1 MERKR
6 TFSQP
11 GTARA
16 LVLLA
21 SALALAG
28 AVLVFLLA
36 LVVGPSLL
44 EPRGLTGTVLAA
56 TAALAGFV
64 LVSAIVANLLAIR
77 AKSLRGIVG
86 VGCGT
91 LLAGFVVGLGV
102 CLLLISKAA

>member
-1 MERKR
+1 MDQKR

-21 SALALAG
+21 SALTLAG
-28 AVLVFLLA
+28 AVLLFLLA
-36 LVVGPSLL
+36 LVFGSALL
-44 EPRGLTGTVLAA
+44 DRQGLTA
-56 TAALAGFV
+56 AALAGTAAFGGFV
-64 LVSAIVANLLAIR
+64 LVSAVVANLLAVR

-91 LLAGFVVGLGV
+91 LLAGVVVGLAV
-102 CLLLISKAA
+102 LLLMVSKAA

>member
-1 MERKR
+1 MDQKR

-36 LVVGPSLL
+36 LVFGPALL
-44 EPRGLTGTVLAA
+44 DRQGRTGTALLG
-56 TAALAGFV
+56 TAVFCGFV
-64 LVSAIVANLLAIR
+64 LVSAVVANLLAIR
-77 AKSLRGIVG
+77 ARSLRGILG

-91 LLAGFVVGLGV
+91 LLAGVVIGIGV
-102 CLLLISKAA
+102 LLLVIANAS

>member
-1 MERKR
+1 MGHKR

-36 LVVGPSLL
+36 LVFGSAL
-44 EPRGLTGTVLAA
+44 RDLTGTVLAA
-56 TAALAGFV
+56 TAMFAGFV
-64 LVSAIVANLLAIR
+64 LVSAVVANLLAIR

-91 LLAGFVVGLGV
+91 LLAGVVIGLGV
-102 CLLLISKAA
+102 LLLVISKAA

>member
-1 MERKR
+1 MADKR

-28 AVLVFLLA
+28 AVLVFLLVLVFGEA
-36 LVVGPSLL
+36 LVG
-44 EPRGLTGTVLAA
+44 RLTGTVLAA
-56 TAALAGFV
+56 TAVFAGFV

-77 AKSLRGIVG
+77 STSLRGIVG

-91 LLAGFVVGLGV
+91 LLAGFVVGLGA
-102 CLLLISKAA
+102 CLLLISRAA

>member
-1 MERKR
+1 VGQKR

-36 LVVGPSLL
+36 LVFGPALL
-44 EPRGLTGTVLAA
+44 ERQGLTGTVLAA
-56 TAALAGFV
+56 TAVFAGVV
-64 LVSAIVANLLAIR
+64 LVAAVIANLLAIR
-77 AKSLRGIVG
+77 ARSLRGIVG
-86 VGCGT
+86 IGCGT
-91 LLAGFVVGLGV
+91 LLAGVVAGLGA
-102 CLLLISKAA
+102 CLLLISRAA

>member
-1 MERKR
+1 MDQKR

-36 LVVGPSLL
+36 LVFGSSLRADL
-44 EPRGLTGTVLAA
+44 AGAVLAG
-56 TAALAGFV
+56 TAVFAGFV
-64 LVSAIVANLLAIR
+64 LVSTVVANLLAIR
-77 AKSLRGIVG
+77 GRSTRGIVG

-91 LLAGFVVGLGV
+91 LVAGVLVGLGA
-102 CLLLISKAA
+102 CLFLISRAA

>member
-1 MERKR
+1 MDQKR

-36 LVVGPSLL
+36 LVFGSAL
-44 EPRGLTGTVLAA
+44 RDLTGPVLAG
-56 TAALAGFV
+56 TAILSGFV
-64 LVSAIVANLLAIR
+64 LVSAVLANLLAIR
-77 AKSLRGIVG
+77 AKSTRGIVG

-91 LLAGFVVGLGV
+91 LLVGTVIGLGV
-102 CLLLISKAA
+102 LLLVIANGA

>member
-1 MERKR
+1 VSQKR

-36 LVVGPSLL
+36 LVFGSALRDLAGP
-44 EPRGLTGTVLAA
+44 VLVA
-56 TAALAGFV
+56 TAAFGGFV
-64 LVSAIVANLLAIR
+64 LVSAVVANLAAIR
-77 AKSLRGIVG
+77 ATSVRGIVG

-91 LLAGFVVGLGV
+91 LLAGVVVGLGV
-102 CLLLISKAA
+102 LLLVISRAA

>member
-1 MERKR
+1 VDQKR

-28 AVLVFLLA
+28 AVLVFLLS
-36 LVVGPSLL
+36 LVFGSTLGDLSGP
-44 EPRGLTGTVLAA
+44 VLAG
-56 TAALAGFV
+56 TAMFGGFV
-64 LVSAIVANLLAIR
+64 LLSAVVGNLLAIR
-77 AKSLRGIVG
+77 ARSTRSIVG

-91 LLAGFVVGLGV
+91 LLAGVVIGLGV
-102 CLLLISKAA
+102 LLLVISRSA

>member
-1 MERKR
+1 VTQKR

-36 LVVGPSLL
+36 LAFGSAL
-44 EPRGLTGTVLAA
+44 GDLTGTVLIG
-56 TAALAGFV
+56 TAIFAGFV
-64 LVSAIVANLLAIR
+64 LVSAVIANLLAIR

-91 LLAGFVVGLGV
+91 LLAGVVIGLGV
-102 CLLLISKAA
+102 LLLVISRAA

>member
-1 MERKR
+1 MTQKR

-36 LVVGPSLL
+36 LVFGPSLVGH
-44 EPRGLTGTVLAA
+44 RGLTGTVLAGTA
-56 TAALAGFV
+56 TFAGFV
-64 LVSAIVANLLAIR
+64 LVAAVLGNLLAVR

-91 LLAGFVVGLGV
+91 LLAGFVVGLGA
-102 CLLLISKAA
+102 CLLLISRAA

>member
-1 MERKR
+1 MTQKR

-21 SALALAG
+21 SALAVAG

-36 LVVGPSLL
+36 LVFGSAL
-44 EPRGLTGTVLAA
+44 RDLTGAVLIG
-56 TAALAGFV
+56 TAVFGGFV
-64 LVSAIVANLLAIR
+64 LVSAVVANLLAIR

-91 LLAGFVVGLGV
+91 LLAGVVIGLGV
-102 CLLLISKAA
+102 LLLVISRAA

>member
-1 MERKR
+1 VAQKR

-36 LVVGPSLL
+36 LVFGSALL
-44 EPRGLTGTVLAA
+44 DRQGLTGTALAA
-56 TAALAGFV
+56 TAVFCGFV
-64 LVSAIVANLLAIR
+64 LVSAVVANLLAIR
-77 AKSLRGIVG
+77 ATSVRGIVG

-91 LLAGFVVGLGV
+91 LLAGVVIGLGV
-102 CLLLISKAA
+102 LLSVIAKAS

>member
-1 MERKR
+1 MEQKR

-28 AVLVFLLA
+28 AVLTFLLA
-36 LVVGPSLL
+36 LVFGSAL
-44 EPRGLTGTVLAA
+44 RDLTGAVLAG
-56 TAALAGFV
+56 TAMFSGFV
-64 LVSAIVANLLAIR
+64 LVSAVVANLLAIR
-77 AKSLRGIVG
+77 ARSTRGIVG

-91 LLAGFVVGLGV
+91 LLAGVVIGLGV
-102 CLLLISKAA
+102 LLLVISQSA

>member
-1 MERKR
+1 MDQKR

-36 LVVGPSLL
+36 LVFGSAL
-44 EPRGLTGTVLAA
+44 EAKALAGAVLAG
-56 TAALAGFV
+56 TAVFAGFV

-77 AKSLRGIVG
+77 TASVRGIVG

-91 LLAGFVVGLGV
+91 LFAGVLVGLGA
-102 CLLLISKAA
+102 CLFLISRAA

>member
-1 MERKR
+1 MDQKR

-36 LVVGPSLL
+36 LVFGSSL
-44 EPRGLTGTVLAA
+44 RAGLAGGVLAG
-56 TAALAGFV
+56 TAVLAGFV
-64 LVSAIVANLLAIR
+64 LVSTILANLLAIR
-77 AKSLRGIVG
+77 GRSTRGIVG

-91 LLAGFVVGLGV
+91 LLAGVLVGVGA
-102 CLLLISKAA
+102 CLFLISRAA

>member
-1 MERKR
+1 MTQKR

-36 LVVGPSLL
+36 IVFGSSL
-44 EPRGLTGTVLAA
+44 RSSGLAGGVLAG
-56 TAALAGFV
+56 TAIFAGTV
-64 LVSAIVANLLAIR
+64 LVSALVANLLAIR
-77 AKSLRGIVG
+77 SGSVRGIVG

-91 LLAGFVVGLGV
+91 LLAGTLVGLGA
-102 CLLLISKAA
+102 CLFVISKAA

>member
-1 MERKR
+1 MDQKR

-36 LVVGPSLL
+36 LVFGSALGD
-44 EPRGLTGTVLAA
+44 RTGTVLAA
-56 TAALAGFV
+56 TAMFAGFV
-64 LVSAIVANLLAIR
+64 LVSAVVGNLLAIR

-91 LLAGFVVGLGV
+91 LLAGVVIGLGV
-102 CLLLISKAA
+102 LLLVISRAA

>member
-1 MERKR
+1 VTQKR

-36 LVVGPSLL
+36 LVFGSAL
-44 EPRGLTGTVLAA
+44 RDLTGTVLIG
-56 TAALAGFV
+56 TAVFGGFV
-64 LVSAIVANLLAIR
+64 LVSAVIANLLAIR
-77 AKSLRGIVG
+77 ARSTRGIVG

-91 LLAGFVVGLGV
+91 LLAGVVIGLGV
-102 CLLLISKAA
+102 LLLVISKAA

>member
-1 MERKR
+1 VAQKR

-21 SALALAG
+21 SGLAVAG

-36 LVVGPSLL
+36 LVFGSAL
-44 EPRGLTGTVLAA
+44 RDLTG
-56 TAALAGFV
+56 AALIGTAIFAGFV
-64 LVSAIVANLLAIR
+64 LVSAVVANLLAIR

-91 LLAGFVVGLGV
+91 LLAGVVIGLGV
-102 CLLLISKAA
+102 LLLVISRAA

>member
-1 MERKR
+1 VDQKR

-36 LVVGPSLL
+36 LVFGPALL
-44 EPRGLTGTVLAA
+44 DQQGLTA
-56 TAALAGFV
+56 TALIGTAVFGGFV
-64 LVSAIVANLLAIR
+64 LVSAVVANLLAIR

-91 LLAGFVVGLGV
+91 LLAGVVIGLGM
-102 CLLLISKAA
+102 LLLVIAKAS

>member
-1 MERKR
+1 MDQKR

-36 LVVGPSLL
+36 LVFGSSL
-44 EPRGLTGTVLAA
+44 RSAGLAGGLLAGTAVF
-56 TAALAGFV
+56 AGFV

-77 AKSLRGIVG
+77 GRSTRGIVG

-91 LLAGFVVGLGV
+91 LFAGVLVGLGA
-102 CLLLISKAA
+102 CLFLISRAA

>member
-36 LVVGPSLL
+36 IVAGPALL
-44 EPRGLTGTVLAA
+44 EQSDLTGTVLVA
-56 TAALAGFV
+56 TAVLAGSV

-91 LLAGFVVGLGV
+91 LLAGFVFGLGA
-102 CLLLISKAA
+102 CLLLISRAA

>member
-1 MERKR
+1 VDQKR
-6 TFSQP
+6 TFSRP

-36 LVVGPSLL
+36 LAFGSAL
-44 EPRGLTGTVLAA
+44 RDLTGAVLVA
-56 TAALAGFV
+56 TAVFGGFV
-64 LVSAIVANLLAIR
+64 LVSAVVANLLAIR
-77 AKSLRGIVG
+77 AKSTRGIVG

-91 LLAGFVVGLGV
+91 LLAGVVIGLGV
-102 CLLLISKAA
+102 LLLVISQSA